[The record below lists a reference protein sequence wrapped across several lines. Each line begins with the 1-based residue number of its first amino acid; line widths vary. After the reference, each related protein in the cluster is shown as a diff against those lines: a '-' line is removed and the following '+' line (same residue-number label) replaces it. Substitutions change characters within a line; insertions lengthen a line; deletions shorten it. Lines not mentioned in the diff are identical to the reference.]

1 MDAVAA
7 TLRPWLVVVA
17 AAAASRWIGAT
28 MGDGWADLL
37 STGVCFVA
45 LAYGALKLFANDSFL
60 LMEHS
65 MRRILRGQRSILT

>member
-1 MDAVAA
+1 
-7 TLRPWLVVVA
+7 
-17 AAAASRWIGAT
+17 